1 MRLVRLAHPPA
12 HPPSSNAYI
21 HNNHHNSQYFKEECS
36 VKRHLGF
43 GHVMGSVIGGAVV
56 LAAVQPAQAASTQI
70 TDVQLKEANGGV
82 QVVLQTKNGDSLRDG
97 RAERPQVFTVNRGNS
112 LIADIINTELQL
124 PAGNGFLKN
133 NPSPGISAVT
143 VTQLDATSVRVE
155 VSGDGTSPAGAV
167 NQESGLITLNVNGSG
182 TTPPIIPGAQNP
194 EQVPRQPLP
203 SQVAQMQTP
212 PPGLPGSPVM
222 VPNPGVTING
232 VPVNQNVPPSQ
243 PRAIAPPLGD
253 QAVSNIDS
261 SAGEINLGT
270 NEVVP
275 RLVLRDAPV
284 RDVLSLLARAAGMNV
299 AYVDG
304 SVADAE
310 RTGAAPDQATP
321 GATGAAD
328 TGVKISL
335 DIENEPVQNVF
346 NYVLRVAG
354 LQANRAGRTI
364 FVSPKLP
371 DSARNIITRTL
382 RLNQADAENAGG
394 FLNAQGAETRIL
406 VERVDIQTVGEGA
419 AARTI
424 ETRTPE
430 IRTLSPDFE
439 TAQGPLLLKGLSVSV
454 DPRLNSVTLVGEPRQ
469 IQIATSMLGQLD
481 LRQRQVAVN
490 VKIVDIN
497 LLANDNFSTSF
508 SFGVGNGFFSVDG
521 GAASLNYGRL
531 NPATSEQARTS
542 LTSPPTI
549 GNPYA
554 GSEPFLDATQQLTI
568 PGGGGGVVDQGRFT
582 STDATFLNPTSP
594 LGRNDN
600 PLRPGIRDYEP
611 GTPTVIARNAQTG
624 EITFTQGEASTIET
638 ALPSLFQYPSRF
650 LASLQAQV
658 VSGNAKILTD
668 PTLVIQEGQSAKV
681 ELGQEIITN
690 ILETRTSTGNETR
703 TETQVE
709 KGNAG
714 LSLAVAV
721 DRIDDNGFVTLNINP
736 SVTSPFE
743 TRQVRLGNGGSNN
756 ITLLNRRDLNTGRL
770 RLRDGQTLIVA
781 GIIQDS
787 DRTTISKVPIL
798 GDIPIL
804 GALFRSTQRDNSRRE
819 VIVLLTPQVLN
830 DDDTSNFGY
839 RYSPLPETQQLLQR
853 QGVQTP

>member
-1 MRLVRLAHPPA
+1 
-12 HPPSSNAYI
+12 
-21 HNNHHNSQYFKEECS
+21 
-36 VKRHLGF
+36 VKRHLISSVI
-43 GHVMGSVIGGAVV
+43 HGSVVGAVV
-56 LAAVQPAQAASTQI
+56 MAAVQPAHAASTQI

-82 QVVLQTKNGDSLRDG
+82 QVVLQTLNGD
-97 RAERPQVFTVNRGNS
+97 RPQVFTVNRGNS
-112 LIADIINTELQL
+112 LIADIINTELKL

-155 VSGDGTSPAGAV
+155 VSGDGLVPSGAV
-167 NQESGLITLNVNGSG
+167 NQDSGLITLNVNGSG
-182 TTPPIIPGAQNP
+182 TPAPIIPGAQNP
-194 EQVPRQPLP
+194 EQVPQQPLP

-212 PPGLPGSPVM
+212 PPDGRVM

-232 VPVNQNVPPSQ
+232 VPVNQNVPPSL

-304 SVADAE
+304 SVAEAQ
-310 RTGAAPDQATP
+310 RTGESVDAAAPSAP
-321 GATGAAD
+321 GATQN

-371 DSARNIITRTL
+371 DTARNIITRTL
-382 RLNQADAENAGG
+382 RLNQAEAQNAAG
-394 FLNAQGAETRIL
+394 FLNSQGAETQIFRNK
-406 VERVDIQTVGEGA
+406 VEIQTVGEGA
-419 AARTI
+419 AARTV
-424 ETRTPE
+424 ETSTPE
-430 IRTLSPDFE
+430 ILRLAPNFDE
-439 TAQGPLLLKGLSVSV
+439 AQGPLLLRGLTVSV
-454 DPRLNSVTLVGEPRQ
+454 DERLNSVTLVGEPRQ
-469 IQIATSMLGQLD
+469 IQIASSMLGQLD
-481 LRQRQVAVN
+481 LRLRQVAVN
-490 VKIVDIN
+490 VKIVDVN
-497 LLANDNFSTSF
+497 LLANENFSTSF

-521 GAASLNYGRL
+521 GVASLNYGRL
-531 NPATSEQARTS
+531 NPPTSDQARNS
-542 LTSPPTI
+542 LTSPPTFE
-549 GNPYA
+549 NPYA
-554 GSEPFLDATQQLTI
+554 GNEPFLDATRQLTI

-582 STDATFLNPTSP
+582 NTDATFFNPTSP

-600 PLRPGIRDYEP
+600 PLRPGIRDFEP

-650 LASLQAQV
+650 LASLQSQV

-668 PTLVIQEGQSAKV
+668 PTLVIQEGQVANV
-681 ELGQEIITN
+681 NLGQEVITN
-690 ILETRTSTGNETR
+690 TEPPSQANTSSAEEGAFTVEARTGIF
-703 TETQVE
+703 Q
-709 KGNAG
+709 KDIAG
-714 LSLAVAV
+714 LNLSIAV
-721 DRIDDNGFVTLNINP
+721 DRIDDNGFVTMNLKPTVTAP
-736 SVTSPFE
+736 SSTQRIEGVTY
-743 TRQVRLGNGGSNN
+743 
-756 ITLLNRRDLNTGRL
+756 TLLNRRDLTTGRL
-770 RLRDGQTLIVA
+770 RLRDGQTLIVS

-787 DRTTISKVPIL
+787 DRTTVSKVPIL

-804 GALFRSTQRDNSRRE
+804 GSLFRSTSRQNERKE
-819 VIVLLTPQVLN
+819 VVVLVTPQVLN

-839 RYSPLPETQQLLQR
+839 RYTPFPETQQLLQR

>member
-1 MRLVRLAHPPA
+1 
-12 HPPSSNAYI
+12 
-21 HNNHHNSQYFKEECS
+21 

-43 GHVMGSVIGGAVV
+43 GSVISGAAVV
-56 LAAVQPAQAASTQI
+56 LAVVQPAHAASTQI

-82 QVVLQTKNGDSLRDG
+82 QVVLQTKNGD
-97 RAERPQVFTVNRGNS
+97 RPQVFTVNRGKS

-143 VTQLDATSVRVE
+143 VTQLDATSVRIE
-155 VSGDGTSPAGAV
+155 VSGESASPAGLI
-167 NQESGLITLNVNGSG
+167 NQESGLITLNVNSEG
-182 TTPPIIPGAQNP
+182 TTQPIIPGAQNP
-194 EQVPRQPLP
+194 SQIPRQPVP
-203 SQVAQMQTP
+203 SQIAQVQTP
-212 PPGLPGSPVM
+212 PPGLPGSRVM
-222 VPNPGVTING
+222 VPNPGITING
-232 VPVNQNVPPSQ
+232 VPAGQNVPPSQ

-253 QAVSNIDS
+253 QSVSNIDS
-261 SAGEINLGT
+261 SPGEINLGT

-299 AYVDG
+299 AYVEG
-304 SVADAE
+304 AIADAE
-310 RTGAAPDQATP
+310 RTGASAAAPAP
-321 GATGAAD
+321 GAAAAD

-371 DSARNIITRTL
+371 DTARNIITRTL
-382 RLNQADAENAGG
+382 RLNQAAAESAGG

-406 VERVDIQTVGEGA
+406 VERVDIQTLGEGA

-439 TAQGPLLLKGLSVSV
+439 SAQGPLILKGLSVSV

-490 VKIVDIN
+490 VKIIDVN
-497 LLANDNFSTSF
+497 LLAADSFGTSF
-508 SFGVGNGFFSVDG
+508 SFGTGNGFFSVDQ

-531 NPATSEQARTS
+531 NPASADQARNS

-549 GNPYA
+549 NNPYS
-554 GSEPFLDATQQLTI
+554 GNLPFLDATQQLTI

-582 STDATFLNPTSP
+582 PTDATFLQPSSP

-600 PLRPGIRDYEP
+600 PLRPGITDFQP
-611 GTPTVIARNAQTG
+611 GTPTAFSRDATTG
-624 EITFTQGEASTIET
+624 EVTFTQGTASTIT
-638 ALPSLFQYPSRF
+638 SALPSLFQYPSRF

-668 PTLVIQEGQSAKV
+668 PTLVIQEGQQAKV
-681 ELGQEIITN
+681 QLGQEVITN
-690 ILETRTSTGNETR
+690 VIETRTNTDNESR
-703 TETQVE
+703 SETKVE

-714 LSLAVAV
+714 LTLTVAV
-721 DRIDDNGFVTLNINP
+721 DRIDDNGFVSLNINP

-743 TRQVRLGNGGSNN
+743 TRQIRLNNGGSNT
-756 ITLLNRRDLNTGRL
+756 ITLLNTRDLNTGKL
-770 RLRDGQTLIVA
+770 RLRDGQTLILA

-787 DRTTISKVPIL
+787 DRTTITKVPIL

-804 GALFRSTQRDNSRRE
+804 GALFRSTNRENSRRE

-830 DDDTSNFGY
+830 DDDTSQFGY
-839 RYSPLPETQQLLQR
+839 RYTPMPETQQLLQR

>member
-1 MRLVRLAHPPA
+1 
-12 HPPSSNAYI
+12 
-21 HNNHHNSQYFKEECS
+21 

-43 GHVMGSVIGGAVV
+43 GSVISGAALV
-56 LAAVQPAQAASTQI
+56 LAVVQPAHAASTQI

-97 RAERPQVFTVNRGNS
+97 KAERPQVFTVNRGNS

-143 VTQLDATSVRVE
+143 VTQLDATSVRIE
-155 VSGDGTSPAGAV
+155 VSGESASPAGLI
-167 NQESGLITLNVNGSG
+167 NQESGLITLSVNREG
-182 TTPPIIPGAQNP
+182 TTQPIIPGAQNP
-194 EQVPRQPLP
+194 SQIPNQPVP
-203 SQVAQMQTP
+203 SQIAQVQTP
-212 PPGLPGSPVM
+212 PPGLPGSRVM
-222 VPNPGVTING
+222 VPNPGITING
-232 VPVNQNVPPSQ
+232 VPAGQNVPPSQ

-253 QAVSNIDS
+253 QSVSNIDS

-299 AYVDG
+299 AYVEG
-304 SVADAE
+304 AIADAE
-310 RTGAAPDQATP
+310 RTGATTATAAP
-321 GATGAAD
+321 GATAAD
-328 TGVKISL
+328 PGVKISL

-364 FVSPKLP
+364 FVSPRLP

-382 RLNQADAENAGG
+382 RLNQATAENAGG
-394 FLNAQGAETRIL
+394 FLNTQGAETRVARDR
-406 VERVDIQTVGEGA
+406 VEIQTVGEGA
-419 AARTI
+419 AARTV

-430 IRTLSPDFE
+430 ILTLSPNFD
-439 TAQGPLLLKGLSVSV
+439 TAQGPLLLRGLTVSV
-454 DPRLNSVTLVGEPRQ
+454 DTRLNSVTLVGEPRQ
-469 IQIATSMLGQLD
+469 IQIAASMLGQLD

-490 VKIVDIN
+490 VKIVDVN
-497 LLANDNFSTSF
+497 LLATDTASTSF
-508 SFGVGNGFFSVDG
+508 SFGTGNGFFSVDQ
-521 GAASLNYGRL
+521 GAATLNYGRL
-531 NPATSEQARTS
+531 NPASSEQARTS

-549 GNPYA
+549 ANPYA
-554 GSEPFLDATQQLTI
+554 GNAPFLDATQQLTV

-582 STDATFLNPTSP
+582 STDGTFLQPSSP

-600 PLRPGIRDYEP
+600 PLRPGISDFQP
-611 GTPTVIARNAQTG
+611 GTPTVIARNATTG
-624 EITFTQGEASTIET
+624 EVTFTQGTASTIQS

-668 PTLVIQEGQSAKV
+668 PTLVIQEGQEANV
-681 ELGQEIITN
+681 NLGQEVITN
-690 ILETRTSTGNETR
+690 INNNDDT
-703 TETQVE
+703 VAYE
-709 KGNAG
+709 KGVAG
-714 LSLAVAV
+714 LNLSIQV
-721 DRIDDNGFVTLNINP
+721 DRIDDNGFVTMNLKP
-736 SVTSPFE
+736 TVTSPSATQNVSRFSDDV
-743 TRQVRLGNGGSNN
+743 Q
-756 ITLLNRRDLNTGRL
+756 ITLLNRRDLTTGRL
-770 RLRDGQTLIVA
+770 RLRDGQTLVVS

-804 GALFRSTQRDNSRRE
+804 GALFRSTSRQNERKE
-819 VIVLLTPQVLN
+819 VIVLVTPQVLN
-830 DDDTSNFGY
+830 DDDTSQFGY
-839 RYSPLPETQQLLQR
+839 RYSPMPETQQLLQR